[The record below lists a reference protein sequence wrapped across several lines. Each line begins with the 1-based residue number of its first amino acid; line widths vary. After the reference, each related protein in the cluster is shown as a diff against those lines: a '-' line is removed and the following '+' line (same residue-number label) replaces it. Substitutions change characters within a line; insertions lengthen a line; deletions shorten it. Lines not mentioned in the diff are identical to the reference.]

1 MTAQHYVAE
10 FNKRLYEQKIP
21 TQIFYV
27 PSAVLLVSARLW
39 GHTPATHVRP
49 LPLPAYTPIP
59 PTGSRPATVSVC
71 LVYSVPFAYL
81 DRHTRNMAGA
91 KPHAAARRPE
101 SGQHVSVLRPGGGGT
116 LKTAPTTTRPLR
128 ATSPL
133 HAPRDPETH
142 CQAAAETPAVRD
154 GGYAFTF
161 RQS

>member
-101 SGQHVSVLRPGGGGT
+101 SGQHVSVLRPGGGDPKDCTYDDSSPQGDVP
-116 LKTAPTTTRPLR
+116 TARTSRP
-128 ATSPL
+128 
-133 HAPRDPETH
+133 
-142 CQAAAETPAVRD
+142 
-154 GGYAFTF
+154 
-161 RQS
+161 

>member
-39 GHTPATHVRP
+39 GHT

-59 PTGSRPATVSVC
+59 PTGSRPAAVSVC

-81 DRHTRNMAGA
+81 DRHTRSMAGA

-101 SGQHVSVLRPGGGGT
+101 SGQHVGAPRPGGGG
-116 LKTAPTTTRPLR
+116 P
-128 ATSPL
+128 
-133 HAPRDPETH
+133 
-142 CQAAAETPAVRD
+142 
-154 GGYAFTF
+154 
-161 RQS
+161 